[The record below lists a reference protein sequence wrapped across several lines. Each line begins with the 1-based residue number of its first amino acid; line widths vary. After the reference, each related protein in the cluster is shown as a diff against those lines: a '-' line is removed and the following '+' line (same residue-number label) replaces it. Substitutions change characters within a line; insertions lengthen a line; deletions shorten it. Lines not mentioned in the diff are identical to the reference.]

1 MYETF
6 FGLKREPFSI
16 APDPHFLYMSERH
29 REALAHLTYGL
40 RRGAGF
46 VLLTG
51 EIGAGKTT
59 VWRAFLEQ
67 LPANFDV
74 ANVVNPKLAVRD
86 LLMRICEDLHVELPG
101 QGDTSGRGVD
111 GNAQRNADGGAVDL
125 IDAIHGHLLL
135 AFARGRRTLIVV
147 DEAQALSADVMEQL
161 RLLTNLDTSDR
172 KLQVLL
178 IGQPEL
184 RTILEQPALEPL
196 AQRVVARFHLPA
208 LAEAETTRY
217 IAHRMA
223 VAGLSGEVP
232 FEADALSRIHRLCR
246 GVPRRINV
254 LCDRALLLAQTESKH
269 RINRDDVDRAA
280 LEVFDIRRT
289 STATTDRKPKPTW
302 PAWLAVGSVAG
313 AALVAGALLGPLIA
327 SAVNGG
333 ARSTRATAPAT
344 PVTPETT
351 SESPSSATASA
362 TASAT
367 LPPSAETSVAARP
380 APGSAA
386 ATPPVRSAQKLAT
399 ATPTPPSMP
408 ASTSTTTSAA
418 NNAASAAKPM
428 VVPAMPSS
436 LVALFDA
443 PATDEPRAWRAL
455 ALLWNAQIGPGDPC
469 EAAAKQSL
477 QCYRGRG
484 GLAPIR
490 QLGRP
495 CLLELIDER
504 GRSTRALLVG
514 LGSDHATL
522 RINNADTT
530 VPLTALAKVWRGEFA
545 TLWRAPPAYRA
556 GDTVG
561 REGPVAGWLGQRL
574 GMLDGAPA
582 ASASDEAMKSR
593 VFAFQLAN
601 GLAPDGLTGPLTLMQ
616 LNRASGVDEPR
627 LTLLP

>member
-86 LLMRICEDLHVELPG
+86 LLMRICEDLHVELPS
-101 QGDTSGRGVD
+101 QGDTNGRGVD

-147 DEAQALSADVMEQL
+147 DEAQALSAEVMEQL

-254 LCDRALLLAQTESKH
+254 LCDRTLLLAQTGSKH
-269 RINRDDVDRAA
+269 RINRDDIDRAA

-289 STATTDRKPKPTW
+289 STATTDRKPKATW
-302 PAWLAVGSVAG
+302 PAWLAVGGVAG
-313 AALVAGALLGPLIA
+313 AALVAGALFGPLIA
-327 SAVNGG
+327 SAVNG
-333 ARSTRATAPAT
+333 STRSPRAAATATSVA
-344 PVTPETT
+344 PETT
-351 SESPSSATASA
+351 SESSSSATASA
-362 TASAT
+362 M
-367 LPPSAETSVAARP
+367 LPPSAETSAAARP
-380 APGSAA
+380 APSS
-386 ATPPVRSAQKLAT
+386 TV
-399 ATPTPPSMP
+399 ATPTSMP
-408 ASTSTTTSAA
+408 TSSSTSTSTPAA
-418 NNAASAAKPM
+418 NTVASAAKPM
-428 VVPAMPSS
+428 VEPGMPSS

-443 PATDEPRAWRAL
+443 PATEEPRAWRAL
-455 ALLWNAQIGPGDPC
+455 ALLWNVPIGPGDPC

-495 CLLELIDER
+495 CLLDLIDER

-522 RINNADTT
+522 RINNRDTT

-556 GDTVG
+556 GETVG

-582 ASASDEAMKSR
+582 ASTSDEAMKSR